1 MAEREGG
8 FNRSLTRNPTLRYSR
23 AFRVM
28 KVAHVS
34 YQRYP
39 SPIHVGGGDVRR
51 WQDLCSLSALGHEVH
66 VIVCDPTNRRTPELD
81 AVACSVTTLRS
92 KAGIPG
98 SPRWVLNR
106 VFNPSSLALAQPD
119 LNGLR
124 TAVARAVEEL
134 DPDLIWAEEAF
145 AALLSP
151 EGPPLVHSHLDFLFK
166 LRSVRSSSYDAKRL
180 RRPHAL
186 SAKRLEALEIG
197 VCKRAAHTMCASRS
211 EADFLRDRQISA
223 SYLPVAG
230 PTTPA
235 PDYERLS
242 PGRFFLFGNPNTAMR
257 AARHDLRTRIWPE
270 VMRRGLEL
278 QWHQL
283 GKQPREGGDPSWS
296 WLEEHFVMHGFVDRL
311 EDVLLPGDASIM
323 PYPFDT
329 GGRAKFAVSAGYG
342 VINVAY
348 ETTFECSEEFTHGVD
363 CLAARDP
370 AHFVD
375 LLEELATDDGLRRR
389 LAEGSRAVY
398 DKCFTMEANYP
409 EYERIIGIAT
419 SSRAGAA

>member
-1 MAEREGG
+1 MAERGRG
-8 FNRSLTRNPTLRYSR
+8 FNRLLTRDPCLRYSR
-23 AFRVM
+23 RRRAMRI
-28 KVAHVS
+28 AHVS

-51 WQDLCSLSALGHEVH
+51 WQDLCSLTALGHEVH
-66 VIVCDPTNRRTPELD
+66 VIVCDPRNRRTPELD
-81 AVACSVTTLRS
+81 AIASSVTTLRS
-92 KAGIPG
+92 KANVPG
-98 SPRWVLNR
+98 SPRWLLNR

-124 TAVARAVEEL
+124 SAVVRTVEAL
-134 DPDLIWAEEAF
+134 NPDLIWAEEAY
-145 AALLSP
+145 AALLCP

-166 LRSVRSSSYDAKRL
+166 LRSVRTRSYDTKRL
-180 RRPHAL
+180 HRPQAL
-186 SAKRLEALEIG
+186 TYKRLEALEIS
-197 VCKRAAHTMCASRS
+197 VCTRAAHNMCASRS
-211 EADFLRDRQISA
+211 EADFLRSRQISA

-230 PTTPA
+230 PTTA
-235 PDYERLS
+235 SPDYGRLS
-242 PGRFFLFGNPNTAMR
+242 SGRFFLFGNPNTAMR

-278 QWHQL
+278 EWHQL
-283 GKQPREGGDPSWS
+283 GKKPREGGDPSWS

-311 EDVLLPGDASIM
+311 GDVLLPGDASIM

-348 ETTFECSEEFTHGVD
+348 EKTFECSEEFTHGVD
-363 CLAARDP
+363 CLAARGP

-375 LLEELATDDGLRRR
+375 LLAELVADEGLRRR
-389 LAEGSRAVY
+389 LSEGSRGVY
-398 DKCFTMEANYP
+398 ERCFTMEANFP
-409 EYERIIGIAT
+409 EYERIIGLAT